1 MNQKKGLSRIIAA
14 TRYSWKGFRAAW
26 KHEEAFRQEV
36 LLLLIM
42 GPIAFWLGDG
52 YTEKVILFASV
63 VLVVIVELLN
73 SAIEAITD
81 RVSTDYHKLS
91 GRAKDMG
98 SAAVFLSILQMVIL
112 WGLKLWFL
120 FFHV

>member
-1 MNQKKGLSRIIAA
+1 MNQRKGLARIIAA
-14 TRYSWKGFRAAW
+14 TGYSYKGVKAAW

-36 LLLLIM
+36 VLMLLMAPL
-42 GPIAFWLGDG
+42 AFWVGDNFAEQMILLG
-52 YTEKVILFASV
+52 SV
-63 VLVVIVELLN
+63 VLVVVVELLN

-98 SAAVFLSILQMVIL
+98 SAAVFVALFLMIFV
-112 WGLKLWFL
+112 WGVKIYQLLM
-120 FFHV
+120 